1 MERYRIYLLGVVLI
15 AVLAW
20 VSWLFRY
27 EVVTPHTNPDGS
39 ANVVHI
45 LDRWTG
51 DVLICSSNKDVP
63 CRYLKKPW
71 G

>member
-27 EVVTPHTNPDGS
+27 ELVTPNTNGDGTP
-39 ANVVHI
+39 NVVYV

-51 DVLICSSNKDVP
+51 DLIVCTLSGCKD
-63 CRYLKKPW
+63 
-71 G
+71 